1 MSQNI
6 QNGVSPG
13 VQEVQVINFNVRVYS
28 NSHLIYLFLEPRF
41 SLEQKTREE
50 LVKQRKLCERVL
62 CANNH
67 RLEPIL
73 KAIITSS
80 NEIKI

>member
-13 VQEVQVINFNVRVYS
+13 VQEIQVINFNVRVYS

-50 LVKQRKLCERVL
+50 LVKQRKLFERIL
-62 CANNH
+62 WANNH
-67 RLEPIL
+67 RLERIL

-80 NEIKI
+80 KFDEF